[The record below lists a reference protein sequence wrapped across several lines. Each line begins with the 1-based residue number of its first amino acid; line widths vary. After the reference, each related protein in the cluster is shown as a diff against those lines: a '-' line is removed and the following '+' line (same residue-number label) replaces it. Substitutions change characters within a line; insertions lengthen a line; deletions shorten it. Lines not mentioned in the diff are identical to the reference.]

1 MVKRE
6 TGTKAP
12 KALNATRHV
21 LAFTWSSTSRVV
33 NRNQLRNLDPAT
45 TNTIDCVNAG
55 NPSEILAYLF

>member
-6 TGTKAP
+6 IGTKA
-12 KALNATRHV
+12 KTLLISATRQV

-33 NRNQLRNLDPAT
+33 NRNQSRNLDSTT

-55 NPSEILAYLF
+55 NPSL